1 MANTT
6 EQLNNL
12 LKASKLTVIR
22 WVDGKPV
29 KTYPKGWG
37 MNGKR

>member
-12 LKASKLTVIR
+12 LKASTLPVIR

-29 KTYPKGWG
+29 KVYPTGWG